1 MRPLEPS
8 WEVEAEVWPLSHRQ
22 GGLAA
27 LRLMSSAKQC
37 VMLLSSSHFN
47 QEASQRYHEG
57 CGYKATERKESQ
69 GGRGQSVLNRQREQP
84 AP

>member
-1 MRPLEPS
+1 MRPLEPR
-8 WEVEAEVWPLSHRQ
+8 WEVEVEVWPLSHRQ

-47 QEASQRYHEG
+47 HEASQR
-57 CGYKATERKESQ
+57 
-69 GGRGQSVLNRQREQP
+69 
-84 AP
+84 